1 MAVSSDTCRS
11 LNSPFVCL
19 LLKIVEPS
27 GQICQR
33 SFEMTIPQF
42 QVLYFVFHVNAVL
55 LVLFIHDILS
65 LSYFFFLQNFYKQ
78 FKEMAAVME
87 TV

>member
-1 MAVSSDTCRS
+1 MGMAVSSDSCRS
-11 LNSPFVCL
+11 LKSPYVAVT
-19 LLKIVEPS
+19 LKVADQS
-27 GQICQR
+27 GQITNK

-42 QVLYFVFHVNAVL
+42 Q
-55 LVLFIHDILS
+55 
-65 LSYFFFLQNFYKQ
+65 YFFKQ